1 MDRAAANSL
10 DILADVPQVDSQIT
24 VSVQPEIIALSNL
37 AQSALLAMRE
47 TAWCICAASSS

>member
-10 DILADVPQVDSQIT
+10 AILADVPQVDNQIT
-24 VSVQPEIIALSNL
+24 VSVQPEIIVWSNL

-47 TAWCICAASSS
+47 TAWCIWAASSS